1 MSEREREKREMEG
14 VFLANGAIARSS
26 SSSRRS
32 AMSWSRIAGNLQAL
46 AAHTFLLCFT
56 CLIIVKV
63 TSYFYV
69 SWWYVFDLL
78 LSALGV
84 L

>member
-1 MSEREREKREMEG
+1 MDG
-14 VFLANGAIARSS
+14 VFLANSGAIARSSS

-32 AMSWSRIAGNLQAL
+32 AMSWSRVAGNLQAL
-46 AAHTFLLCFT
+46 AAHIFLLCFT

-69 SWWYVFDLL
+69 SWWYVFEVFSKTYSLL
-78 LSALGV
+78 LVAS
-84 L
+84 

>member
-1 MSEREREKREMEG
+1 MEG

-26 SSSRRS
+26 SLARRS
-32 AMSWSRIAGNLQAL
+32 AMSWSRIAVNLQAL
-46 AAHTFLLCFT
+46 GAHSFLLCFT

-69 SWWYVFDLL
+69 SWWYVTFEVSPTYCFILFL
-78 LSALGV
+78 RWVCGFM
-84 L
+84 